1 MLWTTENVFN
11 ITKVKTNTVWMW
23 WLTPAVQHS
32 GKLKQRQLWVQGQ
45 PGLCSHLLMQ
55 KSPSLPKVNL
65 VWNGLHDTILNMSNT
80 KMEPKNL
87 HVGTWAC
94 EMARWVKGLPEFSLG
109 TPYAGKRKR
118 TLVSTCDSGQ
128 VPVSVLQVKG
138 RESHSGTWNVFH
150 FSTHLLPV
158 CSEYGWITWW
168 KGLPTYLLLYHVPLL
183 VRGGNWKTKSLTA
196 LQIYSHWGLNWIQCK
211 FKWNRDPT
219 MCHG

>member
-109 TPYAGKRKR
+109 TPCWKEKKDSCEHMWLWPGPSKCSTSQRKR
-118 TLVSTCDSGQ
+118 EPQWHLERFSLFYAFTSCLQWVWMNHLV
-128 VPVSVLQVKG
+128 
-138 RESHSGTWNVFH
+138 EGTAY
-150 FSTHLLPV
+150 LPAAIP
-158 CSEYGWITWW
+158 CAFAS
-168 KGLPTYLLLYHVPLL
+168 
-183 VRGGNWKTKSLTA
+183 
-196 LQIYSHWGLNWIQCK
+196 
-211 FKWNRDPT
+211 
-219 MCHG
+219 

>member
-11 ITKVKTNTVWMW
+11 ITKVKTIR
-23 WLTPAVQHS
+23 S
-32 GKLKQRQLWVQGQ
+32 GCGGSHLQSSTLGSWSRRQLWVQGQ
-45 PGLCSHLLMQ
+45 PGLGSHLLLQ

-80 KMEPKNL
+80 KTKPKNL

-109 TPYAGKRKR
+109 NPYAGKRKK
-118 TLVSTCDSGQ
+118 TSVSTCDSGQ
-128 VPVSVLQVKG
+128 VTVSVLQVKG

-168 KGLPTYLLLYHVPLL
+168 KGTAYLPAAIPCAFL
-183 VRGGNWKTKSLTA
+183 VRG
-196 LQIYSHWGLNWIQCK
+196 
-211 FKWNRDPT
+211 R
-219 MCHG
+219 